1 LSCLVLSCPKDEEE
15 ETLVLFCRRLLI
27 AAPESFSASTLPSY
41 PSVSLLRYLYN
52 FLVSMCYT
60 FFNGYLCWFLLWV
73 VGFDRKGL
81 FFMARFLCSYQC
93 TKSFFIYFSFFI
105 SLSKLNPQPIFSMLS
120 FFFFAFIKFYL
131 LFLCSCNPNLDLH
144 IFHCQGS
151 LMQFTA
157 TSDDVLCS
165 GYDSVF
171 HYNDYDLFYKKFL
184 MRDLKR
190 DMVTMNILIH

>member
-1 LSCLVLSCPKDEEE
+1 MDEEE

-41 PSVSLLRYLYN
+41 PS
-52 FLVSMCYT
+52 
-60 FFNGYLCWFLLWV
+60 
-73 VGFDRKGL
+73 
-81 FFMARFLCSYQC
+81 
-93 TKSFFIYFSFFI
+93 
-105 SLSKLNPQPIFSMLS
+105 
-120 FFFFAFIKFYL
+120 
-131 LFLCSCNPNLDLH
+131 
-144 IFHCQGS
+144 GS

>member
-1 LSCLVLSCPKDEEE
+1 LL
-15 ETLVLFCRRLLI
+15 LFFYFL
-27 AAPESFSASTLPSY
+27 
-41 PSVSLLRYLYN
+41 YLYQN
-52 FLVSMCYT
+52 WIH
-60 FFNGYLCWFLLWV
+60 N
-73 VGFDRKGL
+73 L
-81 FFMARFLCSYQC
+81 FSPCFQ
-93 TKSFFIYFSFFI
+93 
-105 SLSKLNPQPIFSMLS
+105 
-120 FFFFAFIKFYL
+120 FFAFIKFYL

>member
-1 LSCLVLSCPKDEEE
+1 VLIFTLSCWIWSKRVVFHGKVPM
-15 ETLVLFCRRLLI
+15 FI
-27 AAPESFSASTLPSY
+27 
-41 PSVSLLRYLYN
+41 
-52 FLVSMCYT
+52 SMYKVI
-60 FFNGYLCWFLLWV
+60 FY
-73 VGFDRKGL
+73 L
-81 FFMARFLCSYQC
+81 FFIFYIFIKIESTTYFLHA
-93 TKSFFIYFSFFI
+93 FI
-105 SLSKLNPQPIFSMLS
+105 
-120 FFFFAFIKFYL
+120 FFFAFIKFYL

-184 MRDLKR
+184 MRDLKM

>member
-1 LSCLVLSCPKDEEE
+1 LFLCA
-15 ETLVLFCRRLLI
+15 TLFLMVICVDFYFELLDLIEKGCFSWQGSYVHINVQSHFLFIFHFL
-27 AAPESFSASTLPSY
+27 
-41 PSVSLLRYLYN
+41 YLYQN
-52 FLVSMCYT
+52 WIH
-60 FFNGYLCWFLLWV
+60 N
-73 VGFDRKGL
+73 L
-81 FFMARFLCSYQC
+81 FSPCFH
-93 TKSFFIYFSFFI
+93 
-105 SLSKLNPQPIFSMLS
+105 